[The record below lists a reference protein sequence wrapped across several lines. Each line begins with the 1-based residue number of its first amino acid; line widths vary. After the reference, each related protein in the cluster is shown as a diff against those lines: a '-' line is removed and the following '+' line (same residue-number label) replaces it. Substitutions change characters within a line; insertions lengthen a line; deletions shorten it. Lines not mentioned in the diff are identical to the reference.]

1 MKTFLDLHS
10 PDFGA
15 GLSCAP
21 VANANKETLDPIG
34 SSAINHQ
41 VKGSVLGGPVATHPP
56 QCPLEQ
62 GGRLSAHSGEVS
74 AFLAQETTC
83 RQS

>member
-1 MKTFLDLHS
+1 MTSIHLILVPGS
-10 PDFGA
+10 PVLG
-15 GLSCAP
+15 
-21 VANANKETLDPIG
+21 VANVNKETLDLIG
-34 SSAINHQ
+34 SPAINQQ

-74 AFLAQETTC
+74 VLLAQETTC
-83 RQS
+83 GQS